1 VNNFTYLKELEARLR
16 KTNTHN
22 EDERGVV
29 AIVTSPDRLESWA
42 LPIDGAVAP
51 SAIERIVGEMVKAGK
66 LPRSMAV
73 EDILRDGPVKEAYR
87 QVSARAELKPALNIA
102 LAAQQKYGF

>member
-1 VNNFTYLKELEARLR
+1 MC
-16 KTNTHN
+16 
-22 EDERGVV
+22 EREGLTGV
-29 AIVTSPDRLESWA
+29 SLQERDRLH
-42 LPIDGAVAP
+42 LDQQPIDGAVAP
-51 SAIERIVGEMVKAGK
+51 AAIKRIVGEMVKAGK

-73 EDILRDGPVKEAYR
+73 EDILRDGPVKEAFR